1 MKQIESRNIHLDG
14 QEIPYT
20 IRVSGRATR
29 YHINVSEQ
37 GVEVVLPEGIPTS
50 RAESLLRE
58 HSDWLKGQMQKL
70 AKRTRHADLPQLP
83 VNSILYQGKPVTV
96 LLKPDLSLKS
106 RAVVGLVGDRLLVRV
121 PNRINSIPKTAVEA
135 WFREQA
141 RHAIQL
147 QVTAWSATF
156 HLCPKHITIRDQRT
170 RWGSCS
176 SRGGLSFNWRLIMV
190 PREVMDYVIIHELSH
205 MDVPNHS
212 TRFWT
217 LVATRDPEYK
227 RHRLWLKHNTHLL
240 HPKFL

>member
-1 MKQIESRNIHLDG
+1 MKQIETRTIQLHD
-14 QEIPYT
+14 QTIPYT
-20 IRVSGRATR
+20 IRVSRRATR
-29 YHINVSEQ
+29 YHISVSDQ
-37 GVEVVLPEGIPTS
+37 GVEVVLPDGIPIS
-50 RAESLLRE
+50 RADSLLRD
-58 HSDWLKGQMQKL
+58 HADWLTVQLQKL
-70 AKRTRHADLPQLP
+70 AKRTRRADLPHLP
-83 VNSILYQGKPVTV
+83 ANSILYQGKPVTV

-135 WFREQA
+135 WLREQA
-141 RHAIQL
+141 RHTIQL
-147 QVTAWSATF
+147 RVTAWSATF
-156 HLCPKHITIRDQRT
+156 HLRPKHITIRDQRT

-217 LVATRDPEYK
+217 LVGTRDPEYK
-227 RHRLWLKHNTHLL
+227 KHRMWLKHNTHLL